1 MLGIRYAKTGPTTY
15 VLHYERGRLRR
26 EGAGLSFLYFSPT
39 STLVEVPLESA
50 DLPFVFNEVASD
62 FQELT
67 IQGQLSYRVSD
78 PKRLAGLLDFSVDA
92 GGGYISEDPELLKTR
107 LVQAVQV
114 LTRAV
119 VQKKPLRQVLVSL
132 DEIVGEVRK
141 GLRGSAAVEM
151 LGVEMLG
158 VSILSIK
165 PAPEMAKALEAEARE
180 RLKAEADNAIY
191 ERRNGAVEKE
201 RMIKENELNTEIAVE
216 AKRRTI
222 RENQMA
228 ADIAVEEARAALVE
242 RLAANDRKLAE
253 SKAYM
258 LEETLKPLRGF
269 DWRTLMAVGA
279 GGGDPRLMIATAFR
293 ELAENAQK
301 IGELNMTPDL
311 LSSLLKEG
319 GGKR

>member
-1 MLGIRYAKTGPTTY
+1 MLGIRYAKTSPTTY
-15 VLHYERGRLRR
+15 VLHYQGGRLRR
-26 EGAGLSFLYFSPT
+26 EGAGRSFLYFAPT
-39 STLVEVPLESA
+39 STLVQVPLESA

-62 FQELT
+62 FQEVT
-67 IQGQLSYRVSD
+67 IQGQLSYRVKD
-78 PKRLAGLLDFSVDA
+78 HKRLAGLLDFSVDA
-92 GGGYISEDPELLKTR
+92 RGGYISDDPELLKTR
-107 LVQAVQV
+107 LVQTVQV

-119 VQKKPLRQVLVSL
+119 VQKKPLRQVLVGL
-132 DEIVGEVRK
+132 DEIVAEVRR
-141 GLRGSAAVEM
+141 GLLSDEQVEM
-151 LGVEMLG
+151 LGVEVLG
-158 VSILSIK
+158 VSLLSIK

-180 RLKAEADNAIY
+180 RLKVEADNAIY
-191 ERRNGAVEKE
+191 ERRNAAVEKE

-216 AKRRTI
+216 AKRRAI

-242 RLAANDRKLAE
+242 RQAANDKKLAE

-311 LSSLLKEG
+311 LNSLLKEG
-319 GGKR
+319 GGER